1 MIWCWAQLMDMVTG
15 QIRRAEERSNILII
29 SIMAAKGRG
38 TSGDASF
45 AEDKD

>member
-1 MIWCWAQLMDMVTG
+1 MDMVTG
-15 QIRRAEERSNILII
+15 QIRRAEEHSYILII

-38 TSGDASF
+38 TSGDARCTASF